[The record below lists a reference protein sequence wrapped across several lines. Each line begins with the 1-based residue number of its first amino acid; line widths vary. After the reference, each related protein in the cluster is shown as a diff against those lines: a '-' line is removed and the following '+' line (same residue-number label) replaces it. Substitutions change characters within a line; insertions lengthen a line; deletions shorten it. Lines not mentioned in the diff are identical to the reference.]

1 MQGVEEF
8 RKLLLRPGE
17 NVLGKEPA
25 AGAEF
30 ENFNLGGRVQGPP
43 YFFELARQQAAK
55 DGVHVTRGVK
65 VSGLAKL
72 LGVAR
77 VVAQFGMV
85 QTQLHVPR
93 KRDGPV
99 LAYFLFDD
107 GAQAHKPFR

>member
-25 AGAEF
+25 AGAGF
-30 ENFNLGGRVQGPP
+30 QNFNLGGRAQGPP
-43 YFFELARQQAAK
+43 YFFELARQKAAK
-55 DGVHVTRGVK
+55 NGVHVTRGVE

-93 KRDGPV
+93 KRDRPM